1 MRWWKPSHRVETVGV
16 VTSWGG
22 GRPPYRIES
31 HKHSTEKISL
41 SIECVVGVA
50 GRSRCYHNATIKG
63 RAGCSQ
69 ARQLVGS
76 TREGKHM
83 LRYVHN
89 VCHLDFYWLNP
100 DSQRRSVPFRSRDMS
115 GQRNQLETVRQLL
128 LLVGSIWVYT
138 NWITEVSV
146 SCIYRLSSLFLLPF
160 HNLKKL
166 EKYFLATESG
176 HEPR

>member
-1 MRWWKPSHRVETVGV
+1 MGDHLIASKVTNTQRRRFPSPLNA
-16 VTSWGG
+16 S
-22 GRPPYRIES
+22 
-31 HKHSTEKISL
+31 
-41 SIECVVGVA
+41 VVGVA
-50 GRSRCYHNATIKG
+50 GRSRCYHNAMIKG
-63 RAGCSQ
+63 WARCSQ

-128 LLVGSIWVYT
+128 LLDGGKHLSVYKL
-138 NWITEVSV
+138 N
-146 SCIYRLSSLFLLPF
+146 YRSLSELYIPSLFSLSPPLPQ
-160 HNLKKL
+160 L
-166 EKYFLATESG
+166 EKT
-176 HEPR
+176 

>member
-1 MRWWKPSHRVETVGV
+1 M
-16 VTSWGG
+16 
-22 GRPPYRIES
+22 
-31 HKHSTEKISL
+31 
-41 SIECVVGVA
+41 GVA
-50 GRSRCYHNATIKG
+50 GRSRCYHNAMIKG
-63 RAGCSQ
+63 WAGCSQ

-128 LLVGSIWVYT
+128 LLDGGKHLSVYKL
-138 NWITEVSV
+138 N
-146 SCIYRLSSLFLLPF
+146 YRSLSELYILSLFSLSPPLPQ
-160 HNLKKL
+160 L
-166 EKYFLATESG
+166 EKT
-176 HEPR
+176 